1 MKGIKNLN
9 SSEKDAAGER
19 QELVAHYRLR
29 GASIREI
36 TAQLAKAHPTIVNPR
51 NGLPYSQHRIFKDLQ
66 EIKEEWK
73 RRACESMD
81 AHIARI
87 LAELAEVKRE
97 AWSRKDITRV
107 IKAISQ
113 ECRVLG
119 IDSSNL
125 KVSGDPANPLTSR
138 LEVVFVGHQQDEDP
152 PSTDTEEVLNEEG

>member
-36 TAQLAKAHPTIVNPR
+36 TAQLAKAHPTRFNPR

-73 RRACESMD
+73 RRA
-81 AHIARI
+81 
-87 LAELAEVKRE
+87 
-97 AWSRKDITRV
+97 
-107 IKAISQ
+107 
-113 ECRVLG
+113 
-119 IDSSNL
+119 
-125 KVSGDPANPLTSR
+125 
-138 LEVVFVGHQQDEDP
+138 
-152 PSTDTEEVLNEEG
+152 